1 MQLKHCNYVAFSRFH
16 GTDVNNLGLLIVTL
30 FLSLFFIVF
39 SNYYSLLHIVHL
51 LINEFIY
58 GFFIVVFFFIYITLW
73 FALSVL
79 PVSFSCN
86 LHFIP
91 TTV

>member
-1 MQLKHCNYVAFSRFH
+1 
-16 GTDVNNLGLLIVTL
+16 
-30 FLSLFFIVF
+30 
-39 SNYYSLLHIVHL
+39 VHL
-51 LINEFIY
+51 LFDEFIY